1 VITNTPSFLDG
12 AAGLSLV
19 PQSLSDRLNPYSDGY
34 LWGYTAVAIVLAVII
49 FVIAQRIINSPYG
62 RSLRAMR
69 ENEPAANALGKN
81 AVAMKMTVFVVG
93 GAIAGLSG
101 AILVGFITTWAPS
114 TWLYPETLILFAAV
128 IVGGRGNNYG
138 AVLGAL
144 LVPVG
149 FEEATRYLPPFGPP
163 GLIPALE
170 WVCIGGLILGF
181 LWFRPRGVLPER
193 RRVFAPRP
201 TTAEVGETSAGRD

>member
-1 VITNTPSFLDG
+1 MAAAAPPIVAVVTPVFHVMLKP
-12 AAGLSLV
+12 AGM
-19 PQSLSDRLNPYSDGY
+19 RM
-34 LWGYTAVAIVLAVII
+34 
-49 FVIAQRIINSPYG
+49 
-62 RSLRAMR
+62 RS
-69 ENEPAANALGKN
+69 
-81 AVAMKMTVFVVG
+81 
-93 GAIAGLSG
+93 
-101 AILVGFITTWAPS
+101 
-114 TWLYPETLILFAAV
+114 LFAAV
-128 IVGGRGNNYG
+128 IVGGRGNNFG

-193 RRVFAPRP
+193 RRVFAARP
-201 TTAEVGETSAGRD
+201 ATVDVGEQRAARD